1 MTAESS
7 KRHSLTRG
15 RPLLGRLSLVYPQS
29 TFTGCDSNHAFSRLL
44 EASSLVEKVHIA
56 LNEPTKRHAFNIEEM
71 RVIVQTLKSF
81 EAVLLQEIPEKG
93 TIYSGAI
100 VLCEM

>member
-7 KRHSLTRG
+7 TRHSLTRG

-29 TFTGCDSNHAFSRLL
+29 TFTGCESNQAFSRLL
-44 EASSLVEKVHIA
+44 EASSLVEQVHIA

-71 RVIVQTLKSF
+71 TVIVQTLKSF
-81 EAVLLQEIPEKG
+81 ETVLLQEIPEKG
-93 TIYSGAI
+93 TIYASAFL
-100 VLCEM
+100 LCEM